1 MLRRNERFFLFF
13 ALRCCVLRQLG
24 GGGGDGCN
32 KKMMQKI
39 PFEFVWQCLF
49 TFLYS
54 IIRKVITFFFGAKTV
69 TFSGSCQGAGKYIKK
84 NCLLI
89 LSQCSI
95 YSTVYA
101 NAIIAGYVYC
111 ISLQISGSTN
121 YKD

>member
-1 MLRRNERFFLFF
+1 MRDFSLFRAPLPRFKTT
-13 ALRCCVLRQLG
+13 RG

-84 NCLLI
+84 TA
-89 LSQCSI
+89 
-95 YSTVYA
+95 Y
-101 NAIIAGYVYC
+101 
-111 ISLQISGSTN
+111 
-121 YKD
+121 